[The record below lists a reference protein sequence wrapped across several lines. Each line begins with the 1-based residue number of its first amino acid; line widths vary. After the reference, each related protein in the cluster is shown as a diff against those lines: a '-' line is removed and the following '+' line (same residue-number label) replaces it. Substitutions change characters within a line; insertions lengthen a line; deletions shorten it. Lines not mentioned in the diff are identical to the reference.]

1 MEIRQLD
8 NNMKKIILTSI
19 MAGCLALISCKHH
32 GKGTDTTTTSSSTPA
47 ATSMDPVK
55 AERIAHNKAVYD
67 MAAKVHDNY
76 TQLNALYNIMAD
88 DTTNSLRNMDS
99 VAEIYLKL
107 NLGTPALKMAEK
119 ILARE
124 PGNEKMLELKAEGD
138 MSLGKNEEALNINRQ
153 LFDRTKKLK
162 YLFNIANV
170 QLQTNNMKDLNETLD
185 KIKANPNYQ
194 TDSIEVADNQSGML
208 QKVPAPAVMSYVEA
222 MLSYRN
228 KDVKG
233 MYAKLKQAVTIFP
246 DYINANRDIQ
256 AIMQQ
261 SQRAQQ

>member
-1 MEIRQLD
+1 
-8 NNMKKIILTSI
+8 MKNLILISI
-19 MAGCLALISCKHH
+19 VAGSVALISCKHH
-32 GKGTDTTTTSSSTPA
+32 GKGGTTETTSSTLV

-99 VAEIYLKL
+99 IAELYLKL
-107 NLGTPALKMAEK
+107 NMGTPALKMSEK

-138 MSLGKNEEALNINRQ
+138 MSMGKGEEALNINRQ
-153 LFDRTKKLK
+153 LYDKTKKIK

-170 QLQTNNMKDLNETLD
+170 QLQANNMKDLHQTLD
-185 KIKANPNYQ
+185 KIKATPAYE
-194 TDSIEVADNQSGML
+194 TDSIEVADNQTGTL

-222 MLSYRN
+222 MLAYRS

-261 SQRAQQ
+261 SQQGQQRGQ